1 MISCVKSWDI
11 TEYSNKLFHDI
22 PLSDKYIRTFGR
34 MNRRVEMAKQATIT
48 RFDNLL
54 RSRKFSVI
62 KRQDGYKTELMVK
75 PDDYCL
81 NVVAPFNNGIIAL
94 YIGELRM
101 KTTAQI
107 GVPLD
112 MLEREGIY
120 NLIHFISKRFR
131 SCINQELFYCV
142 LNNIDVYTH
151 NWNKKVYLERV
162 CGN

>member
-11 TEYSNKLFHDI
+11 TEYSSKLFHDI
-22 PLSDKYIRTFGR
+22 PLSNKYIRTFGR
-34 MNRRVEMAKQATIT
+34 MDMRVEIAKQTAIA

-62 KRQDGYKTELMVK
+62 KRQYENKTELMVK

-81 NVVAPFNNGIIAL
+81 NVIAPFNNDIMIL

>member
-34 MNRRVEMAKQATIT
+34 MDRRIEMAKQATIT

-81 NVVAPFNNGIIAL
+81 NVVAPFNNDIMTL

-101 KTTAQI
+101 KTTAQM

-120 NLIHFISKRFR
+120 NLIHFISKQFR
-131 SCINQELFYCV
+131 ICINRELFYCI
-142 LNNIDVYTH
+142 LNGIDIYTH
-151 NWNKKVYLERV
+151 NWNKKVYLERI
-162 CGN
+162 CGS

>member
-34 MNRRVEMAKQATIT
+34 MDRRVEMAKQATIT

-81 NVVAPFNNGIIAL
+81 NVVAPFNNDIMTL

-101 KTTAQI
+101 KITAQI
-107 GVPLD
+107 SVPLD
-112 MLEREGIY
+112 IVERELIY
-120 NLIHFISKRFR
+120 NLIHFISKRFL
-131 SCINQELFYCV
+131 SCINRELFYCV

-151 NWNKKVYLERV
+151 NWNKKFYLERIY
-162 CGN
+162 GS

>member
-11 TEYSNKLFHDI
+11 TDYSTKLFHDI
-22 PLSDKYIRTFGR
+22 PLSNKYIRTFGR
-34 MNRRVEMAKQATIT
+34 MDMRVEIAKQTAIA

-62 KRQDGYKTELMVK
+62 KRQYENKTELMVK

-81 NVVAPFNNGIIAL
+81 NVIAPFNNDIMTL

-101 KTTAQI
+101 NVSTQM

-112 MLEREGIY
+112 MVERELIY
-120 NLIHFISKRFR
+120 NLIRFISKRFLC
-131 SCINQELFYCV
+131 CINRELFYCV
-142 LNNIDVYTH
+142 LNNNDVYTH
-151 NWNKKVYLERV
+151 NWNKKVYLERF
-162 CGN
+162 CGS